1 MSKAKPI
8 SLQQQ
13 MSTLKHLAHRTPET
27 TAEEREGAFAELSP
41 YRDGGIYIGHFSGSS
56 EWERH
61 AGGDEIVFVVEG
73 AATLVLIV
81 DGGEIENELQ
91 EGELLVVPENTWH
104 RFKVPGS
111 VKVLTVTPRPTDH
124 SAQRP
129 EDV

>member
-1 MSKAKPI
+1 MSKAIPI

-13 MSTLKHLAHRTPET
+13 LSTLKHLANRTPEST
-27 TAEEREGAFAELSP
+27 PEEREGAFAELSP

-73 AATLVLIV
+73 AARLVLM
-81 DGGEIENELQ
+81 DQGEEIEHQLQ
-91 EGELLVVPENTWH
+91 QGDLMVVPKSTWH
-104 RFKVPGS
+104 RFEVPGS

-124 SAQRP
+124 SVQRP